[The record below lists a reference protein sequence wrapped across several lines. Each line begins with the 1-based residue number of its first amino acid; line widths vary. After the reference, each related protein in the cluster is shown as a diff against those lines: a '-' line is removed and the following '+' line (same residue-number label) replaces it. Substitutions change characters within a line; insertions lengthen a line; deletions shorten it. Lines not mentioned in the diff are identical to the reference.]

1 MCGIAGIINHDHQ
14 HPADLRVLDR
24 MLDSIFHRGP
34 DDEGRLVDRELAM
47 GMRRLS
53 IIDLSTGQQPLYDES
68 ERFGLVFNG
77 EIYNF
82 KELRADLIARGH
94 RFKTHGDGEVIVH
107 LFEEHGPKCVDFLRG
122 MFAFAIWDQQDRQ
135 LFIARDRM
143 GIKPLYYT
151 QTSDAIIFGS
161 EIKSLLHHP
170 QVNAAV
176 DLQGLADY
184 LSLKYVPAPRTMFEG
199 IRSLPPGHSLTIRNG
214 QAVERQYWNFDLQP
228 DSPGTS
234 EEEYADRLD
243 AILQDSLRLRL
254 RSDVPFGAFLSGGVD
269 SSIIVALMSQ
279 ELSQPV
285 KTFSVG
291 FAGGDEPDE
300 LPYARVI
307 ADQFKTEHHEMV
319 ITADDFVKHSEQV
332 MWHLDQPIADQATI
346 ATYMVAQ
353 LASQHVKMVLT
364 GEGGDELFAGY
375 ARYVGE
381 QYSPWFRALPG
392 FAGAMVR
399 GMLPRLKGMRRQK
412 IALHA
417 LTIRDE
423 ATRMTNWFPL
433 FNGDAKKEIMTPQLT
448 AQINQDVAAFHEHL
462 EACRSSSP
470 LNRMLYTDS
479 KAWLPDF
486 LLLRGDKLTMANSI
500 EARVPLLDHE
510 LVEFAAKLPT
520 SMKLNGKV
528 RKYLLK
534 KVAGRYIPDEII
546 HRKKQGFPIPIDT
559 WLRNEVRPAVNDMLA
574 PDRVKRRGLFDPQF
588 VSRLVRE
595 HETSF
600 ADHSLL
606 LWGLMSIEQWMER
619 YIDSAPATSFP
630 CSDSSVQ
637 IAS

>member
-14 HPADLRVLDR
+14 HPADVHVLDR
-24 MLDSIFHRGP
+24 MLDSIIHRGP

-107 LFEEHGPKCVDFLRG
+107 LFEEHGPKCIDFLRG

-170 QVNAAV
+170 HVNAAV

-214 QAVERQYWNFDLQP
+214 QAVERQYWNFDLQS

-243 AILQDSLRLRL
+243 AILQDSVRLRL

-319 ITADDFVKHSEQV
+319 ITADDFVKHSERV

-423 ATRMTNWFPL
+423 ATRLTNWFPL
-433 FNGDAKKEIMTPQLT
+433 FNGDAKKEIMTPQL
-448 AQINQDVAAFHEHL
+448 AEQVDQDVAAFHEHL
-462 EACRSSSP
+462 DACRSKSP
-470 LNRMLYTDS
+470 LNRMLYPDS
-479 KAWLPDF
+479 KTWLPDY

-559 WLRNEVRPAVNDMLA
+559 WLRKEVRPAMKDMLSQ
-574 PDRVKRRGLFDPQF
+574 DRIKSRGLFDPAI
-588 VSRLVRE
+588 VANLVQE

-619 YIDSAPATSFP
+619 YIDDKPLTSFP
-630 CSDSSVQ
+630 SSQQMPV
-637 IAS
+637 AT